1 MTKVNLAAQT
11 TQSAI
16 NNTTTDVYSHDR
28 RVSPMGNAPVIR
40 VESQENFREDRNNF
54 FPAPGISPVA
64 RPTDIIPE
72 PRNESSNDKSMVSK
86 QNSHANFRELIAQS
100 KNDLKSEF

>member
-1 MTKVNLAAQT
+1 M
-11 TQSAI
+11 
-16 NNTTTDVYSHDR
+16 
-28 RVSPMGNAPVIR
+28 
-40 VESQENFREDRNNF
+40 ESQENLREDRNKF

-72 PRNESSNDKSMVSK
+72 PRQESSAEKSMISK
-86 QNSHANFRELIAQS
+86 SSHANFRELIAQS